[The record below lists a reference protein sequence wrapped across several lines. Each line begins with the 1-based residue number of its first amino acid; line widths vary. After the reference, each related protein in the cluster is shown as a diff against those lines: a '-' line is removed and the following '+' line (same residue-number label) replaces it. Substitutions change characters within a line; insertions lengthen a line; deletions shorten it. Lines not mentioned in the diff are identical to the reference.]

1 MINNQ
6 LIEIS
11 CKFLLTNDLYMINS
25 SHGRVIKK
33 PKPQL
38 QKIDARCKG
47 VSKKKEKGN

>member
-25 SHGRVIKK
+25 SHGRVI
-33 PKPQL
+33 
-38 QKIDARCKG
+38 R
-47 VSKKKEKGN
+47 KKKEIENNEKEK